1 MLQVGDRRKIKKSD
15 KITVDMWGK
24 TGIITEVK
32 GYKRSPPPVQEQW
45 YPIDD
50 RTFNHMLY
58 RHERDENRRERQHV
72 NRYFLK
78 FWVPNRCV
86 GLWVTEQQVEE
97 V

>member
-1 MLQVGDRRKIKKSD
+1 MLQVCDRRKITKSE

-32 GYKRSPPPVQEQW
+32 
-45 YPIDD
+45 
-50 RTFNHMLY
+50 
-58 RHERDENRRERQHV
+58 V

-86 GLWVTEQQVEE
+86 GLWVTEKQVEE